1 MSKWGVG
8 VIKLVAI
15 DIDGTLVNEEKIMT
29 AKVKEATH
37 AAMDQGVKIVLC
49 TGRPIMGIK
58 PYLDELGIYK
68 EDDFVISQNGA
79 VITRTDTREIIEV
92 WPFEKEMIE
101 TIYAFGKDFSAEF
114 LLMNEEHFYMITP
127 DEEAAEIRPELQGEG
142 ETVRMPVELTSLA
155 TLEGDY
161 VKTMFFGDTAEIDE
175 VEAALPAEFYEAFSI
190 ARSQNYLLEIGAK
203 NVNKGTALLKLAE
216 DLGIARDEVMA
227 IGDGNNDYDMIQAAG
242 LGVVMENGTERL
254 KGIAKEMTLSNEN
267 DGVAHA
273 LEKFVLKN
281 KQ

>member
-1 MSKWGVG
+1 
-8 VIKLVAI
+8 
-15 DIDGTLVNEEKIMT
+15 
-29 AKVKEATH
+29 
-37 AAMDQGVKIVLC
+37 
-49 TGRPIMGIK
+49 
-58 PYLDELGIYK
+58 
-68 EDDFVISQNGA
+68 
-79 VITRTDTREIIEV
+79 
-92 WPFEKEMIE
+92 
-101 TIYAFGKDFSAEF
+101 
-114 LLMNEEHFYMITP
+114 
-127 DEEAAEIRPELQGEG
+127 
-142 ETVRMPVELTSLA
+142 
-155 TLEGDY
+155 
-161 VKTMFFGDTAEIDE
+161 E

>member
-1 MSKWGVG
+1 M
-8 VIKLVAI
+8 IKLVAI

-29 AKVKEATH
+29 AKVKEAIH

-114 LLMNEEHFYMITP
+114 LLM
-127 DEEAAEIRPELQGEG
+127 
-142 ETVRMPVELTSLA
+142 
-155 TLEGDY
+155 
-161 VKTMFFGDTAEIDE
+161 
-175 VEAALPAEFYEAFSI
+175 
-190 ARSQNYLLEIGAK
+190 
-203 NVNKGTALLKLAE
+203 
-216 DLGIARDEVMA
+216 
-227 IGDGNNDYDMIQAAG
+227 
-242 LGVVMENGTERL
+242 
-254 KGIAKEMTLSNEN
+254 
-267 DGVAHA
+267 
-273 LEKFVLKN
+273 
-281 KQ
+281 